1 MNTKEFYKQLMEE
14 YTFDHEKIKKA
25 AMQPEA
31 PAKKSR
37 IRTAII
43 SASAIA
49 AALAVTIGT
58 TAVLS
63 NGNPV
68 SVTPSTVTAEQRY
81 QLAAETYQMADEEYG
96 DEEEYFYVTFKDE
109 KTPSDMQDILLSV
122 DNSGTI
128 KVLTLYLSDMNAV
141 TGSDNIRSM
150 FDENEENIAAVKI
163 LCPGNLYR
171 KLQDNE
177 LIYLVES
184 GDTFK
189 EDAFTVLTDTDYDYQ
204 KDYEIYGHR
213 PTVGDTTPIPD
224 PEA

>member
-1 MNTKEFYKQLMEE
+1 MQLSTIIGKPIVSPEGE
-14 YTFDHEKIKKA
+14 DDGYVVGARLSRNYGKIVCLVC
-25 AMQPEA
+25 
-31 PAKKSR
+31 S
-37 IRTAII
+37 
-43 SASAIA
+43 
-49 AALAVTIGT
+49 
-58 TAVLS
+58 
-63 NGNPV
+63 
-68 SVTPSTVTAEQRY
+68 
-81 QLAAETYQMADEEYG
+81 DG